1 MFSGD
6 LFQSGRLLLGETP
19 SGVTEAV
26 PVPVPVTVSI
36 LVAVFVILM
45 ILLLRNFLQLVPFLA
60 DSLLRARGSAAL
72 ENSVRVSRD
81 RNTLAIVMLIPALL
95 LVFRYRMY
103 NPGFLAWKTGDVRL
117 WLIGASFFAYFML
130 RLIVYLA
137 LKPRRK
143 YENYQI
149 AHHASYTFFI
159 LLVLLLLLT
168 AGILSV
174 FRVPDTVLTTVLYVL
189 TAIVYVIF
197 LVRRTQILS
206 LSCNH
211 FRTFLY
217 LCALEL
223 IPTAAL
229 IVSAVLL

>member
-1 MFSGD
+1 MILQAFNSGK
-6 LFQSGRLLLGETP
+6 LLLQDVP
-19 SGVTEAV
+19 SGVTEAAGA
-26 PVPVPVTVSI
+26 PVPISASI

-45 ILLLRNFLQLVPFLA
+45 ILLLRTFLQLLPFIA

-81 RNTLAIVMLIPALL
+81 RNTVALVMMLPGFLLA
-95 LVFRYRMY
+95 FRYRLY
-103 NPGFLAWKTGDVRL
+103 DPSFIAAHTGDTRL
-117 WLIGASFFAYFML
+117 WLIGACFTGYLFL
-130 RLIVYLA
+130 RLIIYLL
-137 LKPRRK
+137 LKPRRR
-143 YENYQI
+143 YENYQV

-159 LLVLLLLLT
+159 ILVLLALLT
-168 AGILSV
+168 AGVLSL
-174 FRVPDTVLTTVLYVL
+174 FRVPDTAMRLVLYVE
-189 TAIVYVIF
+189 TAVVYLVF
-197 LVRRTQILS
+197 LIRRSQILS

-223 IPTAAL
+223 IPSAAL

>member
-1 MFSGD
+1 MILEAFKSGK
-6 LFQSGRLLLGETP
+6 LLLPDAPT
-19 SGVTEAV
+19 GVTEAAGV
-26 PVPVPVTVSI
+26 PVPVSVSI

-45 ILLLRNFLQLVPFLA
+45 ILLLRTFLQLLPFIA
-60 DSLLRARGSAAL
+60 DSLSRARGSTAL

-81 RNTLAIVMLIPALL
+81 RNTVAMVMMLPAFLLA
-95 LVFRYRMY
+95 FRYRLY
-103 NPGFLAWKTGDVRL
+103 NPDFIAAYSGDARL
-117 WLIGASFFAYFML
+117 WLIGACLTGYLVL
-130 RLIVYLA
+130 RLIIYLL
-137 LKPRRK
+137 LKPRRR
-143 YENYQI
+143 YENYQV

-159 LLVLLLLLT
+159 IMVLILLIT
-168 AGILSV
+168 AGVLSL
-174 FRVPDTVLTTVLYVL
+174 FNIQDSAMRLVLYVE
-189 TAIVYVIF
+189 TAVVYLVF
-197 LVRRTQILS
+197 LIRRSQILA